1 MLSFLLQ
8 RLLYGLTVLFGVVTL
23 VFFLFTLVP
32 DPARELAG
40 QSESEEVIAAIRRK
54 FSLDLPATS
63 RYVLFLNDVSPIS
76 RHSLSEES
84 RTWRANNELVAI
96 TLSTGDHCRWVLKWP
111 YLGRSWITGKG
122 VGALLGESM
131 PATFLLALVAM
142 SFALVIGTAL
152 GLVSA
157 LHKDTALDRFILV
170 TASIGMSG
178 PSFFTAILIAWLF
191 GYVWFAQ
198 VSVSLWFVLPLIL
211 LPSLA
216 RMVGKRGVQW
226 WIAGVCSGVFFWSLS
241 RMMDGWPVVSFALP
255 GTGLPMSGSLYE
267 VDVWKGEQL
276 ALQHLLLPALTLGIR
291 PLAVIAQLMRNSAL
305 EVMSHDYV
313 RTARAKGL
321 SESAVIMRHVV
332 RNALNPVI
340 TAASGWLA
348 SMLAGAVFVEFVFGW
363 KGLGMEMFRS
373 LEKNDL
379 PVVMGAVMVVASVF
393 VVVNTVVDIVYG
405 WIDPRVRLS

>member
-1 MLSFLLQ
+1 MLSFLLR
-8 RLLYGLTVLFGVVTL
+8 RLLYGVTVLFGVVTL

-40 QSESEEVIAAIRRK
+40 QSESEDVIAAIRRK
-54 FSLDLPATS
+54 FSLDLPATD
-63 RYVLFLNDVSPIS
+63 RYLLFLNDVSPIS
-76 RHSLSEES
+76 RHSLDEAS
-84 RTWRANNELVAI
+84 RTWRADNELTAV
-96 TLSTGDHCRWVLKWP
+96 TLHSGENYRWVVKWP

-122 VGALLGESM
+122 VGALLSESM

-142 SFALVIGTAL
+142 AFALVIGSAL

-157 LHKDTALDRFILV
+157 LRKDSALDRFILV
-170 TASIGMSG
+170 TASVGMSG

-191 GYVWFAQ
+191 GYVWFAE
-198 VSVSLWFVLPLIL
+198 VPVSLWFVLPIVL

-241 RMMDGWPVVSFALP
+241 RMVDGWPVVSFALP

-321 SESAVIMRHVV
+321 SETAVITRHVV

-379 PVVMGAVMVVASVF
+379 PVVMGAVMVVATVF
-393 VVVNTVVDIVYG
+393 VVVNTLVDIVYG
-405 WIDPRVRLS
+405 WIDPRVRMG

>member
-1 MLSFLLQ
+1 MLSFLTR
-8 RLLYGLTVLFGVVTL
+8 RLAYGFTVLFGVVSL

-40 QSESEEVIAAIRRK
+40 QAESEEVIAAIRRK
-54 FSLDLPATS
+54 FALDLPAGQ
-63 RYVLFLNDVSPIS
+63 RYLLFLNDLSPVS
-76 RHSLSEES
+76 RHSLDETA
-84 RTWRANNELVAI
+84 RTWRADGELSAL
-96 TLSTGDHCRWVLKWP
+96 TLFASSTHRWVIKWP

-122 VGALLGESM
+122 VGAVLRESL
-131 PATFLLALVAM
+131 PATFVLALVAM
-142 SFALVIGTAL
+142 AFALTVGTAL

-157 LHKDTALDRFILV
+157 LKKDSAIDRFILV
-170 TASIGMSG
+170 AASVGMSG

-191 GYVWFAQ
+191 GYLWFAQ
-198 VSVSLWFVLPLIL
+198 IAVSFWLVLPLFL
-211 LPSLA
+211 LPALA
-216 RMVGKRGVQW
+216 RMVGKRGLSW
-226 WIAGVCSGVFFWSLS
+226 WLGGGALGVLFWSLS
-241 RMMDGWPVVSFALP
+241 RMVDGWPELAFSLP

-276 ALQHLLLPALTLGIR
+276 ALRHLLLPALTLGIR

-305 EVMSHDYV
+305 EVMSMDYV

-321 SESAVIMRHVV
+321 NERQVIARHVV

-348 SMLAGAVFVEFVFGW
+348 SMLAGAVFVEYVFGW

-379 PVVMGAVMVVASVF
+379 PVVMGAVMVVAAVF
-393 VVVNTVVDIVYG
+393 VAVNTAVDVVYG
-405 WIDPRVRLS
+405 WIDPRVRLN

>member
-1 MLSFLLQ
+1 MLSFLTR
-8 RLLYGLTVLFGVVTL
+8 RLMYGFTVLFGVVTL

-40 QSESEEVIAAIRRK
+40 QAESEEVIAAIRRK
-54 FSLDLPATS
+54 FSLDLPAS
-63 RYVLFLNDVSPIS
+63 QRYALFLNDLSPVS
-76 RHSLSEES
+76 RHALDES
-84 RTWRANNELVAI
+84 ARTWRAADELNAL
-96 TLSTGDHCRWVLKWP
+96 TLYTSDTHRWVLKSP

-122 VGALLGESM
+122 VGAVLRESL
-131 PATFLLALVAM
+131 PATFVLALVAM
-142 SFALVIGTAL
+142 AFALVLGIGL

-157 LHKDTALDRFILV
+157 LKKDSAVDRFILV
-170 TASIGMSG
+170 AASIGMSG

-191 GYVWFAQ
+191 GYLWFAQ
-198 VSVSLWFVLPLIL
+198 ISLSLWFIVTLIGVYA
-211 LPSLA
+211 LA
-216 RMVGKRGVQW
+216 RMVTPGSFTRISAAAV
-226 WIAGVCSGVFFWSLS
+226 AAVLVWSLS
-241 RMMDGWPVVSFALP
+241 RMVDGWPVWSLTLP

-267 VDVWKGEQL
+267 VDVWTGEQL

-305 EVMSHDYV
+305 EVMSQDYV

-321 SESAVIMRHVV
+321 NERQVIARHVL

-379 PVVMGAVMVVASVF
+379 PVVMGAVMVVATVF
-393 VVVNTVVDIVYG
+393 VVVNTAVDVVYG